1 MKLPCESCRQ
11 DTGIVQPAEYVGPE
25 SFDGEKTITRYRLA
39 LVRDPSSH
47 PIGLKISSPCALAA
61 ISRQILAFEP
71 QEVVICFHLDGGNRL
86 RGYQEVARG
95 AIDRTRVDLRVLFGG
110 VLVAGSPAFALAHN
124 HPSGDHTPSANDI
137 SLTRQISQAADL
149 LGVKFVDHLVVGDLG
164 WSSLRDQ

>member
-1 MKLPCESCRQ
+1 MKPTCESYSQ
-11 DTGIVQPAEYVGPE
+11 DTGIVRPAEYLGPQ

-39 LVRDPSSH
+39 LVREPSSH
-47 PIGLKISSPCALAA
+47 PIGETINSPCPLAA
-61 ISRQILAFEP
+61 ISREILATEP

-124 HPSGDHTPSANDI
+124 HPSGDHTPSSDDI
-137 SLTRQISQAADL
+137 SLTRQISKAADL
-149 LGVKFVDHLVVGDLG
+149 LGIRFVDHLVVGDRG
-164 WSSLRDQ
+164 WSSLRDN